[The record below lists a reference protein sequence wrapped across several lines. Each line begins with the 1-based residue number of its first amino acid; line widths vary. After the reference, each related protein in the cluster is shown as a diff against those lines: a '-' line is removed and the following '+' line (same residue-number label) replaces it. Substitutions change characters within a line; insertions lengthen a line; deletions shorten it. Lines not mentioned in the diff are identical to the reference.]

1 MTEIKISRL
10 NLESKII
17 KLTAEKEMY
26 KRLSKEYE
34 KEILQLTKE
43 IKALRKEVS
52 KWKKRKY

>member
-17 KLTAEKEMY
+17 ELTAEKEMY
-26 KRLSKEYE
+26 KRLTKEYE

-43 IKALRKEVS
+43 IKALRKGVS
-52 KWKKRKY
+52 K

>member
-1 MTEIKISRL
+1 MKETKILNFSIESR
-10 NLESKII
+10 II
-17 KLTAEKEMY
+17 ELTAEKEMY

-52 KWKKRKY
+52 K

>member
-52 KWKKRKY
+52 K

>member
-1 MTEIKISRL
+1 MKEITISRL

-43 IKALRKEVS
+43 IKALRKGVS